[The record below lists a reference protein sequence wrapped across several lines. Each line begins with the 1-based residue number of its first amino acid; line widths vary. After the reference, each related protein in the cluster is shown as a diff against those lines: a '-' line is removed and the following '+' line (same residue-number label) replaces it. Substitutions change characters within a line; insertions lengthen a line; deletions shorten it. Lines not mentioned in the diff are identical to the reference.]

1 MLDVLPR
8 IVAEKLSAKWANPVI
23 IENRPGAAT
32 NLGAEVVAKAA
43 PDGYTLLATPPTPLV
58 TSQHLF
64 RKLSFD
70 PTAFVPITIMVKVL
84 PVVVVNPKVP
94 AASFQEFLQHARANP
109 GRFTYGSPGVGSTPH
124 LAALR
129 LMDAAKIHFVHVP
142 YQGMAPA
149 MNDLIAGH
157 IDVMI
162 DNLGNVWPHVKEGK
176 LRLLA
181 VTTESRLPQV
191 PDVPAVSESLPGY
204 AHVDW
209 FAFAA
214 PPRTPAH
221 IVTNLSTA
229 IAEALK
235 LPDVAKRL
243 DDYVVVPVGSSPAEA
258 ATFIS
263 QESERWRQVI
273 EAAGLRID

>member
-1 MLDVLPR
+1 
-8 IVAEKLSAKWANPVI
+8 
-23 IENRPGAAT
+23 
-32 NLGAEVVAKAA
+32 
-43 PDGYTLLATPPTPLV
+43 
-58 TSQHLF
+58 
-64 RKLSFD
+64 
-70 PTAFVPITIMVKVL
+70 
-84 PVVVVNPKVP
+84 
-94 AASFQEFLQHARANP
+94 
-109 GRFTYGSPGVGSTPH
+109 
-124 LAALR
+124 
-129 LMDAAKIHFVHVP
+129 
-142 YQGMAPA
+142 
-149 MNDLIAGH
+149 
-157 IDVMI
+157 MI

-221 IVTNLSTA
+221 IVTSLSTA